1 MRRIFL
7 ASFLLGCS
15 SSTTEVADTGA
26 VDDASDGATDAVVEA
41 APDTIGPDTTTTDAP
56 TDATKVLRPC
66 PTTGK
71 GAVAG
76 DACFLL
82 TPAESGLPA
91 SGVNATVDQ
100 YALRPTSG
108 ARGKLV
114 VFFNGSGGSPLAGT
128 RGSATA
134 NFYATAR
141 AAGLHVIA
149 LSYRSDDTIG
159 SLCKGD
165 DACFLPTRRTVMT
178 GVFEAGA
185 APAVAGMAVHEGALP
200 RLVAALATLSA
211 LDPSGGWGAFL
222 DVGAAKPADRVK
234 WSLVMAAGHSQGGGH
249 AALIGKMFAID
260 RVVAL
265 SSPCDQTSTGPA
277 SWLDVGKTTYAT
289 SPAAAFH
296 GLGAPGDTICSGY
309 PAIWESLGLAAARR
323 HADATVC
330 AGAAPHGA
338 SIECPENAPT
348 WTKMLE

>member
-1 MRRIFL
+1 MRRLLL
-7 ASFLLGCS
+7 AAFLLGCGS
-15 SSTTEVADTGA
+15 NTTEIADTSPDGA
-26 VDDASDGATDAVVEA
+26 ADVDTDAIAEAASD
-41 APDTIGPDTTTTDAP
+41 APDAITPETDAP
-56 TDATKVLRPC
+56 GDASATLRPC

-82 TPAESGLPA
+82 TPAESGLPPG
-91 SGVNATVDQ
+91 GVNATVDQ

-114 VFFNGSGGSPLAGT
+114 VFFNGSGGSPLAGA

-141 AAGLHVIA
+141 AAGLHVVA
-149 LSYRSDDTIG
+149 LSYRSDDAIG
-159 SLCKGD
+159 VLCKGD

-178 GVFEAGA
+178 GVFESGA
-185 APAVAGMAVHEGALP
+185 APSLAGIAVHEGALA
-200 RLVAALATLSA
+200 RLHAALTTLA
-211 LDPSGGWGAFL
+211 ARDPSGGWGAFV
-222 DVGAAKPADRVK
+222 DPSAAKPVDRVK
-234 WSLVMAAGHSQGGGH
+234 WSLVIAAGHSQGGGH
-249 AALIGKMFAID
+249 AALVGKMFAID

-265 SSPCDQTSTGPA
+265 SSPCDQTATGPA
-277 SWLDVGKTTYAT
+277 SWLDVGKTPYAT

-296 GLGAPGDTICSGY
+296 GLGAPGDPICAGY

-323 HADATVC
+323 HADATIC
-330 AGAAPHGA
+330 AGSAAHGA
-338 SIECPENAPT
+338 SLECVENAPT